1 MSEATQYSHKEVE
14 SKWTENWLSNEL
26 FACQINEN
34 RGKFSIALPPPN
46 VTGELHMG
54 HALSGTIQ
62 DILIRYNRMKS
73 KDVLWQIGTDHAGI
87 GTQIVVEKNL
97 KKTEHKRKEDIG
109 REAFIERTKAWKEDY
124 GNRIIE
130 QMKLLGFS
138 PDYSR
143 VRYTMDDHYAD
154 AVKKTFIQYFN
165 DGKIYRGK
173 RIVNWCPKCLT
184 SLSDLEL
191 DKQAC
196 NKQLYDIKYQIKGG
210 QTGLVVSTTRPE
222 TMFGDTAIAIN
233 PSDERYSELI
243 KALKADAD
251 SVQALIPFTGI
262 EIPVLLDEH
271 VKTDFGSGAMKV
283 TPAHDAND
291 FDIGQ
296 RHNLARPVI
305 MTEKAAMSDS
315 ELVPEYLRGLDRYKA
330 RDLIVEKLK
339 ESGALVEVS
348 QYDQE
353 KDLHDRCATEIEPY
367 LSDQWYVSMK
377 EFAKTAL
384 ETEASGQSRFVPE
397 RYAATFK
404 VWLENIQDWCIS
416 RQIWWG
422 HQIPV
427 YYYDDTPDDTSLEDL
442 EAIVSKEKNCF
453 VRDDRL
459 IRISA
464 HENCRDFISDARLAK
479 TGGAELTEPSMMTP
493 LVERNAAAGQKR
505 GDYWQDPDV
514 LDTWFSSALWPFETL
529 KSANGSLELTDWD
542 KKVFENFYPTSVLAT
557 AREIINLW
565 VSRMIFSS
573 QYLEHKEP
581 FADILI
587 HPVVQTPDG
596 KRMSKSKGNA
606 IDPLELIEKYG
617 ADASRMW
624 YASVGVHGQQDV
636 KFPGRKDKKEG
647 WSSDQVDQYRKF
659 ANKLFNATRYVL
671 MQLGDDFKAQ
681 PIESLDLNSFNAADT
696 WITDKFANLLEEL
709 ETAFG
714 NYDFALIQKS
724 LYSFLWFDFCDWY
737 IELSKSDTEL
747 TATTKQILFHILE
760 TCLRALHP
768 IMPFITEDLWQHL
781 RSEISFDQIDN
792 SILDSSLDAKYQAS
806 ISFAIYPGK
815 QSQLKDKAD
824 AAKQMTFVIQVIS
837 SLRNIRQSLG
847 VSWSSPIKLFVKS
860 SSDFERN
867 AIQSSI
873 SFINNIAKTESVEF
887 TETEV
892 AKPASINL
900 LGETQLMVP
909 LAGLVDLTKLK
920 VNIEKKIDKLKTDI
934 NVLEKRLGSDNF
946 VKNAAADKVEE
957 TRALLEDC
965 FNQKSLF
972 EQELTALT

>member
-1 MSEATQYSHKEVE
+1 MSDTTQYSHKEVE
-14 SKWTENWLSNEL
+14 SRWTKKWLSNEL

-34 RGKFSIALPPPN
+34 RGNFSIALPPPN

-87 GTQIVVEKNL
+87 GTQIVVEKDL
-97 KKTEHKRKEDIG
+97 KKSEHKRKEDIG

-138 PDYSR
+138 PDYNR

-154 AVKKTFIQYFN
+154 AVKKTFIKYFN

-196 NKQLYDIKYQIKGG
+196 SKKLYDIKYVLKQSLPGASATW
-210 QTGLVVSTTRPE
+210 QTSLVISTTRPE
-222 TMFGDTAIAIN
+222 TMFGDIAIAIN
-233 PSDERYSELI
+233 PADERYAELI
-243 KALKADAD
+243 ELLKADPD
-251 SVQALIPFTGI
+251 SVKALIPFTGI

-291 FDIGQ
+291 FDIAQ
-296 RHNLARPVI
+296 RHNLDKPVI
-305 MTEKAAMSDS
+305 MTEKALMSDTD
-315 ELVPEYLRGLDRYKA
+315 LVPDYLHGLDRYKA
-330 RDLIVEKLK
+330 RDLIVAQLT
-339 ESGALVEVS
+339 ESADLVKVVD
-348 QYDQE
+348 YDQE

-367 LSDQWYVSMK
+367 LSDQWYVAMK
-377 EFAKTAL
+377 DFAKLAL
-384 ETEASGQSRFVPE
+384 ETEASGKSKFVPE
-397 RYAATFK
+397 RYATTFK

-427 YYYDDTPDDTSLEDL
+427 YYYKD
-442 EAIVSKEKNCF
+442 
-453 VRDDRL
+453 
-459 IRISA
+459 
-464 HENCRDFISDARLAK
+464 ENGEEQAYA
-479 TGGAELTEPSMMTP
+479 AELPRDPSH
-493 LVERNAAAGQKR
+493 R
-505 GDYWQDPDV
+505 QDPDV

-542 KKVFENFYPTSVLAT
+542 KKVFEKFYPTNVLAT

-573 QYLEHKEP
+573 QYLENKEP
-581 FADILI
+581 FSDILI

-636 KFPGRKDKKEG
+636 KFPGRQDKKEG

-671 MQLGDDFKAQ
+671 MQIGDDFKAQ
-681 PIESLDLNSFNAADT
+681 TIESLDLNSFNAADT

-709 ETAFG
+709 ELAFE

-747 TATTKQILFHILE
+747 TTTTKQILFHILE

-781 RSEISFDQIDN
+781 RSEISFDQIDD
-792 SILDSSLDAKYQAS
+792 SILDSGLDTKYQAS
-806 ISFAIYPGK
+806 ISFARYPGK
-815 QSQLKDKAD
+815 QSQLKDSAN
-824 AAKQMTFVIQVIS
+824 AAKQMSFVIQVIS
-837 SLRNIRQSLG
+837 ALRNIRQSLG
-847 VSWSSPIKLFVKS
+847 VSWSSPLKLFVKTS
-860 SSDFERN
+860 SEFERN
-867 AIQSSI
+867 AIENSI
-873 SFINNIAKTESVEF
+873 AFIKNIAKTESVEF
-887 TETEV
+887 TEAEV

-920 VNIEKKIDKLKTDI
+920 VNIEKKIDKLNTDI

-946 VKNAAADKVEE
+946 VKNAALDKVEE

-972 EQELTALT
+972 EQELMSLT